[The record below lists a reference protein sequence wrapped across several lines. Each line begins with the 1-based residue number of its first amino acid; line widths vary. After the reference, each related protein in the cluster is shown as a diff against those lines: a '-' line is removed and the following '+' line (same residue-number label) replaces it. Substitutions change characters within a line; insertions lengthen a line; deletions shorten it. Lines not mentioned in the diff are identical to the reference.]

1 MRKWILQWVSF
12 VCVIVGYSA
21 ALFAATYDIDP
32 AHSSVGFK
40 IGHLVSTVRGEFNR
54 FQGTIEFDQEKIED
68 SSVTAVIDASSID
81 TRIEDRDNHLRSAD
95 FFDVQKFSEA
105 TFTSKKIEG
114 DKVMGD
120 LTMHGVTKE
129 VALTYTFHG
138 IATDPWGKER
148 AGFSGETVIDRKDFG
163 ITYNKVLD
171 QGGLLIGNEVKVEIE
186 IEAIL
191 KE

>member
-1 MRKWILQWVSF
+1 
-12 VCVIVGYSA
+12 VIVGWGA
-21 ALFAATYDIDP
+21 TLFAGTYEIDP

-54 FQGTIEFDQEKIED
+54 FQGTIEFDQQKIEN

-81 TRIEDRDNHLRSAD
+81 THIEDRDNHLRSAD
-95 FFDVQKFSEA
+95 FFDVQKFPEI
-105 TFTSKKIEG
+105 TFTSKRIEG
-114 DKVMGD
+114 DKVIGE

-129 VALTYTFHG
+129 VALSYTFHG
-138 IATDPWGKER
+138 TLKDPWGKER
-148 AGFSGETVIDRKDFG
+148 AGFSGETAIDRKDFG